1 MNTRISHPHL
11 LKTLCLV
18 LLNTCVLFSSF
29 SVFGQQLELGT
40 ENLDLLQTDDFFFKD
55 HNKNGTLDLYEDWR
69 LSAQERAEHLVSV
82 MTIEEKAGAMLHG
95 TLPID
100 QSENSNAL
108 NYDLVLAEELV
119 QDRNINH
126 IVTRLRPAK
135 SILRYVLKYLSFL
148 WITQNTVHQGT
159 IHTFTNLVSDFSVQY
174 DRRDGRTR

>member
-1 MNTRISHPHL
+1 M
-11 LKTLCLV
+11 
-18 LLNTCVLFSSF
+18 
-29 SVFGQQLELGT
+29 
-40 ENLDLLQTDDFFFKD
+40 
-55 HNKNGTLDLYEDWR
+55 
-69 LSAQERAEHLVSV
+69 
-82 MTIEEKAGAMLHG
+82 
-95 TLPID
+95 
-100 QSENSNAL
+100 